1 MNDLNAGATQDRIV
15 RNLRTMVQSAK
26 GAGKAVMLGT
36 LTPVKEGEDLVANGC
51 SGVLCWRADPV
62 AIASLNG
69 RIRTLAGEESAVVVD
84 FERAFNLSPN
94 YRNLLSPDGLHPNEA
109 GYSVMAQK
117 ALEIIQASFETV
129 PPIVP

>member
-1 MNDLNAGATQDRIV
+1 
-15 RNLRTMVQSAK
+15 MVQSAK

-36 LTPVKEGEDLVANGC
+36 LTPVKEGEDLLANKC
-51 SGVLCWRADPV
+51 SGDLCWRADPV

-69 RIRTLAGEESAVVVD
+69 QIRSLAASERLACPAALPNCVVLVD
-84 FERAFNLSPN
+84 FERAFNLSPD

-117 ALEIIQASFETV
+117 ALEVIQASFETV